1 MILPREIATKKRVS
15 ARGRSVRTESGERKW
30 QRSKTEANR
39 VFYSCSCVHIR
50 AFGLAGSLARGQ
62 DSRRNRYDS
71 TSVGEETDKQWVGG
85 GRVGIFTKSAT
96 SAAAPDSQESASF
109 RPRCSQPLSSFSVCA
124 RHVTR
129 PTSPREGQFGRS
141 PGRIYSYRTA
151 DVTTGGGS
159 FHGSTTKAMLR

>member
-1 MILPREIATKKRVS
+1 MILTREIATKKRVS

-85 GRVGIFTKSAT
+85 AQGRYIHEKRDLG
-96 SAAAPDSQESASF
+96 
-109 RPRCSQPLSSFSVCA
+109 RCSRLAGVGFLPAKMLSTFILFQCM
-124 RHVTR
+124 
-129 PTSPREGQFGRS
+129 RS
-141 PGRIYSYRTA
+141 PCDPANVTERRTIRTIA
-151 DVTTGGGS
+151 W
-159 FHGSTTKAMLR
+159 KNI